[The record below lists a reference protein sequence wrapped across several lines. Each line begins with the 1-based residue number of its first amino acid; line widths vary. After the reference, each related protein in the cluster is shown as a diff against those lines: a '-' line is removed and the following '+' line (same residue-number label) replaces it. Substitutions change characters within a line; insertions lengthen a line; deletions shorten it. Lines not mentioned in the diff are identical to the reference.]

1 MREKCAAQVHNTT
14 SPARVGSTE
23 ECLAFSNDVLN
34 IWSLES
40 TFPCI
45 FLQQLSRKFLSMF
58 CYHND
63 LCYFTITL
71 SWVKVCGAVSVTERQ
86 IFPGIWTLKPRW
98 PGRTFFDTITSLLQ
112 HSGQNGITFTR
123 YMHFHSR
130 RMRIN
135 SVSKVTRFN
144 EAMIVYER
152 CNFGHV
158 WHHILILSVLN
169 STPVDQ
175 AEFPIWTDSKIRPSY
190 WARPVFGLISRGPNR
205 YSEDQMHQVMS
216 YRSLT
221 LS

>member
-45 FLQQLSRKFLSMF
+45 FLEQLSRKFLSMF

-98 PGRTFFDTITSLLQ
+98 PGRTFFHTITSLSQ

-144 EAMIVYER
+144 EAMIVMNDATLGMCDTIFWFCPSWIPPRSTRVNFPYEQTAKFVPVTEPGRFSGSYQEALTDTQRIR
-152 CNFGHV
+152 CTRR
-158 WHHILILSVLN
+158 W
-169 STPVDQ
+169 
-175 AEFPIWTDSKIRPSY
+175 ATDP
-190 WARPVFGLISRGPNR
+190 
-205 YSEDQMHQVMS
+205 
-216 YRSLT
+216 
-221 LS
+221 